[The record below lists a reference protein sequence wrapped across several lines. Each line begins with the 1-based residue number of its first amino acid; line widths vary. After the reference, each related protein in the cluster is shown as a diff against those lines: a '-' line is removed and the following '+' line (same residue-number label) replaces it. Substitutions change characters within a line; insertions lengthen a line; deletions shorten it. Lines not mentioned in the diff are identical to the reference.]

1 MNGAFNPVV
10 IAQAVARN
18 IVPLVGILVFH
29 WSTGNVLILYLF
41 DTLLSMAVIISGLAS
56 SFASPPDDEGVG
68 GWINVEAGYVLAG
81 LLVAAFLAV
90 PLGMPVGII
99 LAASGSRFAKHSTTR
114 RFAVAR
120 WSRRCWRYG
129 RTSNSIAHCAPT
141 PQRSSSC
148 VRASRWCSCAGSW

>member
-18 IVPLVGILVFH
+18 TVPLVGILVFR
-29 WSTGNVLILYLF
+29 WSTGNVLILYLL

-56 SFASPPDDEGVG
+56 TFVSPPDDEGVG
-68 GWINVEAGYVLAG
+68 AWINAEAGYVMAG
-81 LLVAAFLAV
+81 LFVAAFLAV
-90 PLGMPVGII
+90 PLGMPVGIMF
-99 LAASGSRFAKHSTTR
+99 AARASRFAKHSATR

-120 WSRRCWRYG
+120 SSRRCWRCG
-129 RTSNSIAHCAPT
+129 RTSNSIARCAPT

-148 VRASRWCSCAGSW
+148 VRASRWC